1 MTTTTQQM
9 ITMMNI
15 IQHLMNLSIAQDV
28 GNILF
33 SGEVLMRFGTVKTV
47 MNFD

>member
-1 MTTTTQQM
+1 MTTTIQQM
-9 ITMMNI
+9 ITM
-15 IQHLMNLSIAQDV
+15 LMNLSIAQDV

-33 SGEVLMRFGTVKTV
+33 YGEVLMKFGTVKTV